1 MNMDINEIRRINMR
15 QLVNE
20 AGSRKHLAQKLGVS
34 EPRLSHLIGKTARQN
49 IGDQIARR
57 AETVFSKPF
66 GWMDWLHASAG
77 VEHTA
82 LARLVTLPAQLTSLP
97 RGQKQA
103 WLMAL
108 ADELD
113 DDGLDAL
120 LRSASV
126 IRQLIEKLKQSLAG
140 ERNS

>member
-15 QLVNE
+15 QLVEE
-20 AGSRKHLAQKLGVS
+20 AGSRKNLAQKLGVS

-57 AETVFSKPF
+57 AETVFAKPF
-66 GWMDWLHASAG
+66 GWMDWLHTQVG
-77 VEHTA
+77 GECRPLTQW
-82 LARLVTLPAQLTSLP
+82 LPATSQLTHLP
-97 RGQKQA
+97 RSQKQA

-113 DDGLDAL
+113 DDALDAL
-120 LRSASV
+120 LRSASA
-126 IRQLIEKLKQSLAG
+126 IHQLVNKLKQRTT
-140 ERNS
+140 EEK